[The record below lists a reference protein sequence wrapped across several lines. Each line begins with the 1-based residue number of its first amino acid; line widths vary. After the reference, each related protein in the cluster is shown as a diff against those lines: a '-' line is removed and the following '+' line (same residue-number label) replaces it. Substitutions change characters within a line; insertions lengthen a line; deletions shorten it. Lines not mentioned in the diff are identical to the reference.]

1 MQRVKRC
8 IIGHFERRL
17 VVPGACRVRLVTVLP
32 TDEAFAVFEV
42 CRDLINETDGPVYQG
57 LRAQLVEQDGSLRR
71 FVNVYVNEEDIRYTG
86 QLATPLQRGDV
97 VSILPAIAGGQ
108 G

>member
-1 MQRVKRC
+1 MGVATMTVEVRVPSVLRQVTHGEK
-8 IIGHFERRL
+8 
-17 VVPGACRVRLVTVLP
+17 VVRGAAGTVAELLEELEGRYP
-32 TDEAFAVFEV
+32 
-42 CRDLINETDGPVYQG
+42 G

-97 VSILPAIAGGQ
+97 VSILPAIAGG
-108 G
+108 